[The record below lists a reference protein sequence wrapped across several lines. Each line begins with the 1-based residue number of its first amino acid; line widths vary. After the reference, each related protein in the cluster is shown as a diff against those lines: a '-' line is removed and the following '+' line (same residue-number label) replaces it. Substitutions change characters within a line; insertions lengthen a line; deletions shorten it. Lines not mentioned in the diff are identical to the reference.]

1 MTKYRFSFHKSQ
13 VNRAQ
18 LEAAWRPTSDLKYI
32 LGVLRCV
39 QIWGASTPR
48 GQNLWG
54 RNLLFRKKSSWVD
67 QHERL

>member
-1 MTKYRFSFHKSQ
+1 MTKYRFSFHKSE

-18 LEAAWRPTSDLKYI
+18 LEAAWRAVSDLKYI
-32 LGVLRCV
+32 LGVVECV
-39 QIWGASTPR
+39 KIWGASTPR
-48 GQNLWG
+48 G